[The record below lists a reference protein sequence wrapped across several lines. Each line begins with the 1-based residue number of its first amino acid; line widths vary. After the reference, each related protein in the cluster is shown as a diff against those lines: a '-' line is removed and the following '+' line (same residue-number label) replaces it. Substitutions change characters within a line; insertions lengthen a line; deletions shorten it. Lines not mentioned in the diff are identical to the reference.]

1 MAHEDIVRKIIDRV
15 PAFHDLTFRQA
26 HKLLEAGEVKSFAK
40 GEQLC
45 CEGDDSTEIFVLL
58 SGELSIK
65 SGDVELSRI
74 TSSDIVGEMSSL
86 TGLPRSATVEAEVD
100 ATALV
105 VRKDEFEELLG
116 SNPTLASRVYKN
128 MLVSLCQKLRDAN
141 VKIVHTPADGG
152 KTATWVV

>member
-1 MAHEDIVRKIIDRV
+1 MAHEDIVKKVIDRV

-26 HKLLEAGEVKSFAK
+26 HTLLEAGEVKSFAK

-45 CEGDDSTEIFVLL
+45 GEGDDSTEIFVLL

-65 SGDVELSRI
+65 SGGVELSRI

-86 TGLPRSATVEAEVD
+86 TGLPRSANLEAEID

-105 VRKDEFEELLG
+105 VRKE
-116 SNPTLASRVYKN
+116 
-128 MLVSLCQKLRDAN
+128 
-141 VKIVHTPADGG
+141 
-152 KTATWVV
+152 TAAR